1 MLNQPMMNVAFA
13 SLNIDLYS
21 IFKQIAA
28 YDILDSY
35 NIWGTPFFAFLKFR
49 SFSVPFITE
58 QM

>member
-1 MLNQPMMNVAFA
+1 MINVAFP
-13 SLNIDLYS
+13 SLNIDIYR

-35 NIWGTPFFAFLKFR
+35 NIWETKYFAFLKFDN
-49 SFSVPFITE
+49 FELPFINK

>member
-35 NIWGTPFFAFLKFR
+35 NI
-49 SFSVPFITE
+49 
-58 QM
+58 